1 MGCVW
6 DMSKVVFVLSIGSS
20 RYPLARPVWRPRMI
34 PTPSTITPTVP
45 CFPLPLWPPPPPSS
59 PLVWPRIRSDTRY
72 CFGFGSNAHVRVV
85 PPLYLHIFA
94 RWSCVITAPPSPS
107 PSPSRV
113 KSLPSLPSLPS
124 LLFSSLLLYLYLC
137 GPFLSAL
144 PCAKRG
150 NPTCV
155 VRRTFYHY

>member
-34 PTPSTITPTVP
+34 PTPSTITPSVP
-45 CFPLPLWPPPPPSS
+45 CFPLPLWPPPPPPPSSGRVSDPIRDIASASAPMRMCVSCPLFTSTSLRAGAALSLHRHRHRHRGLSLS
-59 PLVWPRIRSDTRY
+59 PLS
-72 CFGFGSNAHVRVV
+72 
-85 PPLYLHIFA
+85 
-94 RWSCVITAPPSPS
+94 PPSP
-107 PSPSRV
+107 
-113 KSLPSLPSLPS
+113 
-124 LLFSSLLLYLYLC
+124 LFSSLLYLYLC